1 MAYDIS
7 SRSIQD
13 FLDDNIKLP
22 RFQRKQT
29 WDDKKNFALCI
40 SIFKQFPIGVCIFNT
55 EEKGGRT
62 TRWLLDGRQ
71 RRNALRL
78 LREDPENVY
87 VWARKFIGFK
97 PTDQHADLT
106 NSFWEKVN
114 AFLEVDEDA
123 EEKKNTKQNDESD
136 ETVPTVSEPELD
148 LGQYDTEDESE
159 EDVVQDPDIEYE
171 GRTYGLD
178 LLLKLITLTHNKTKK
193 KSGFT
198 KPFDFSAVVKR
209 LPYYNESTGELSSRE
224 LKEVFLPAYKNYCK
238 RQNIDWDE
246 EDSLFEYV
254 TKSYEVLNETKL
266 KNLIHINWGFIKE
279 RIVIL
284 EDIEDLLRNSKI
296 GYVEGKN
303 LNLSESKKIF
313 TLLNTEG
320 DPLKYVEILS
330 AKAKW
335 NKKIEVTNEDTQ
347 NLIKR
352 LYREQLKTDI
362 EKSDNPYVKWD
373 LPAIFLK
380 KLDDDLV
387 FPHFTFDPNNP
398 ASYDKAL
405 TLGFR
410 CLAGLYVDGVGNEF
424 VDKLGDESFSNFED
438 TVNNLK
444 RMLETLKKFQYFK
457 YFSTWKSNLKTLTS
471 DYVAMNFVIL
481 AYRDFIKNGQPISGT
496 PAKQF
501 QKRCFI
507 LWDKLIY
514 EYFTGVWRSSSD
526 ARIHNNI
533 VDFEYSPK
541 PLEDSK
547 WLSVLD
553 EIFTQNM
560 INGKKIKSHND
571 FKVLLY
577 HMYCLMSMES
587 PSGDKIDIDH
597 IIPQAKFDTSLIED
611 KESVKHNLLNL
622 GILSKD
628 DNVKKSN
635 YTLSQVTENWMKDQ
649 IAKYEF
655 IPNDRDMFETFS
667 NISNYQQL
675 FDLRRP
681 IIEKAFTTMRNDLLN
696 N

>member
-87 VWARKFIGFK
+87 VWAKKFIGFK
-97 PTDQHADLT
+97 PTDQLADLT
-106 NSFWEKVN
+106 NRFWDEVN
-114 AFLEVDEDA
+114 KFLEVDEDA
-123 EEKKNTKQNDESD
+123 EEKKNKTEEDPDSVEEHLDLSQYDLDDESD
-136 ETVPTVSEPELD
+136 VSAVQEPE
-148 LGQYDTEDESE
+148 
-159 EDVVQDPDIEYE
+159 VEYE
-171 GRTYGLD
+171 NHPYGLD

-209 LPYYNESTGELSSRE
+209 LPYFNEITGELSSRD
-224 LKEVFLPAYKNYCK
+224 LKEVFLPAYKTYCK
-238 RQNIDWDE
+238 RQNLDWDE
-246 EDSLFEYV
+246 EESLFDYM
-254 TKSYEVLNETKL
+254 TKSFEVTNEAKL
-266 KNLIHINWGFIKE
+266 KSLIHVNWDFIKE
-279 RIVIL
+279 RITIL
-284 EDIEDLLRNSKI
+284 DDIEDLLRNSKI

-303 LNLSESKKIF
+303 LNLTESKKIF
-313 TLLNTEG
+313 TLLNTQG

-335 NKKIEVTNEDTQ
+335 NKKIEVTNEETQ

-362 EKSDNPYVKWD
+362 EKSDSPYVKWD
-373 LPAIFLK
+373 LPAVFLK
-380 KLDDDLV
+380 KLNDDLV
-387 FPHFTFDPNNP
+387 FPHFTFDPNTP
-398 ASYDKAL
+398 TAYDKAL

-410 CLAGLYVDGVGNEF
+410 CLAGLYVDGVNNDF
-424 VDKLGDESFSNFED
+424 VDKFGDDPLSSYED
-438 TVNNLK
+438 TINNIK

-457 YFSTWKSNLKTLTS
+457 YFLTWKSNLMTLTS
-471 DYVAMNFVIL
+471 DYVAMDFIIL
-481 AYRDFIKNGQPISGT
+481 AYRDFMKNGQPISGI

-533 VDFEYSPK
+533 VNLEDSPK

-553 EIFTQNM
+553 EIFTKNM

-597 IIPQAKFDTSLIED
+597 IIPQAKFDASMIED
-611 KESVKHNLLNL
+611 KEPVKHNLLNL

-635 YTLSQVTENWMKDQ
+635 FTLNQVTENWMKDQ

-655 IPNDRDMFETFS
+655 IPNDRETFEFFS
-667 NISNYQQL
+667 DISNYQQL

-681 IIEKAFTTMRNDLLN
+681 IIEKAFTTMRNNLLN